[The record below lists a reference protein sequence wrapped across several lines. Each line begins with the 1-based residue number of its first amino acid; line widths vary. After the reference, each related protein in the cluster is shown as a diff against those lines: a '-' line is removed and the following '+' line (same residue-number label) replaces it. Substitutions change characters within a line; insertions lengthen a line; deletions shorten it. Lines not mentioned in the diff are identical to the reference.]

1 MQTATNIGDEL
12 LGARLSPLAR
22 LLIIAASV
30 IIILAGLKAAA
41 EIAAP
46 ILFAIFLATL
56 ASPLLQGLENRGLST
71 ARALA
76 VMIAGTLAL
85 GGGFVALIYLSVR
98 QILILPSAVNAG
110 ALGAARSSLAGFGLN
125 GTLEPA
131 NILSNTFVLQAS
143 GAILHA
149 VSSAVLQLVILITL
163 FVFFLL
169 AFPRFRSTEL
179 ADHVDSNPLFAP
191 LLAVRQDLWNF
202 LVIRTKVNA
211 FMAIPATIF
220 LVAAGID
227 LALLWGV
234 LLFVFSFIPYIGFA
248 LATIPP
254 ALLGWIEYGP
264 IGAIAVVIVFVIL
277 NVIAEYVLFPRYA
290 GKGLNTPPWVVLVSV
305 FFWGWLL
312 GPLGTLIAV
321 PITLLIRV
329 LLSNFTEARWLVDVL
344 GGDATSIGSDDPPDP
359 EVASKQ

>member
-1 MQTATNIGDEL
+1 MQTATDVGDEL

-22 LLIIAASV
+22 LLVIAASV

-56 ASPLLQGLENRGLST
+56 TSPLLQGLENRGLST

-98 QILILPSAVNAG
+98 QILILPSAANAG
-110 ALGAARSSLAGFGLN
+110 ALGAARSSLAGLGLN

-131 NILSNTFVLQAS
+131 NILSDRFVLQAS
-143 GAILHA
+143 SAI
-149 VSSAVLQLVILITL
+149 LQLVILITL
-163 FVFFLL
+163 FVFFLI

-179 ADHVDSNPLFAP
+179 ADHVDSSPLFAP
-191 LLAVRQDLWNF
+191 LLAVRQDLWSF
-202 LVIRTKVNA
+202 LAIRTKVNA

-227 LALLWGV
+227 FALLWGV
-234 LLFVFSFIPYIGFA
+234 LLFVFSFIPYIGFT

-264 IGAIAVVIVFVIL
+264 IGAIAVVLVFVIL

-290 GKGLNTPPWVVLVSV
+290 GKGLNIPPWVVLVSV

-312 GPLGTLIAV
+312 GALGTLIAV

-329 LLSNFTEARWLVDVL
+329 LLSNFTVARWLVDVL
-344 GGDATSIGSDDPPDP
+344 GGDATNIRSDDSPDP
-359 EVASKQ
+359 AIASK

>member
-1 MQTATNIGDEL
+1 MQTATDVGDEL

-22 LLIIAASV
+22 LLVIAASIV
-30 IIILAGLKAAA
+30 IILAGLKAAA

-98 QILILPSAVNAG
+98 QILILPSAANAG
-110 ALGAARSSLAGFGLN
+110 ALGAARSSLAGLGLN

-131 NILSNTFVLQAS
+131 NILSDRFVLQAS

-163 FVFFLL
+163 FVFFLI

-179 ADHVDSNPLFAP
+179 ADHVDSSPLFAP
-191 LLAVRQDLWNF
+191 LLAVRQDLWSF

-227 LALLWGV
+227 FALLWGV

-254 ALLGWIEYGP
+254 ALLGWIEVRAYRGDRSRPRFCHTQRHRRIRALPSIRRQRAQHPAVGRACFGIFLGLASWRAGHAYSRAHHVVDSSFAEQLYG
-264 IGAIAVVIVFVIL
+264 GALAC
-277 NVIAEYVLFPRYA
+277 RC
-290 GKGLNTPPWVVLVSV
+290 S
-305 FFWGWLL
+305 WGRRHQHQ
-312 GPLGTLIAV
+312 V
-321 PITLLIRV
+321 R
-329 LLSNFTEARWLVDVL
+329 
-344 GGDATSIGSDDPPDP
+344 
-359 EVASKQ
+359 